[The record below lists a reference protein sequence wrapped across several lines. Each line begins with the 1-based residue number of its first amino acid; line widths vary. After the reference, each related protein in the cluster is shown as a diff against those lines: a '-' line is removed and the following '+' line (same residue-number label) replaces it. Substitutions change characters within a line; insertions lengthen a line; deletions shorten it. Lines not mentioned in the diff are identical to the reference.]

1 MGIVS
6 AFDSPIFVK
15 YFLLLLTFIIM
26 NSSLISTVL
35 LPLAL
40 AIIMF
45 GLGLALTLHDFKRI
59 VISPKAVFVG
69 SITQLVVLPALGFG
83 IAYFMLSS
91 TPELAVGLIILAM
104 CPGGPT
110 SNLLTHLG
118 NGDTALCITLTA
130 ISSIVKIFTIPIMVN
145 LGISI
150 FMEQSVDVHLDVAST
165 IVKIVAITI
174 IPASLGMLV
183 KSKFEAFAQKA
194 QSPVKIMSAVFLVLI
209 IVAAI
214 LKEKANIA
222 VFFAEA
228 GPAALLLN
236 LSGMTIGYFLPL
248 IFKLNPGQQLTIS
261 IETSIQ
267 NGTLAIGIASSPLM
281 LNNSTMAIPAAVYS
295 IIMFITA
302 GIFISILNKRR
313 KVSLL

>member
-1 MGIVS
+1 MDASI
-6 AFDSPIFVK
+6 
-15 YFLLLLTFIIM
+15 
-26 NSSLISTVL
+26 ISTVL

-45 GLGLALTLHDFKRI
+45 GLGLALTPSDFKRI
-59 VISPKAVFVG
+59 ATAPKAVFVG
-69 SITQLVVLPALGFG
+69 SLTQLVLLPLLGFG
-83 IAYFMLSS
+83 IAYLTLSS
-91 TPELAVGLIILAM
+91 NPELAVGLIILAM

-145 LGISI
+145 LGIVL
-150 FMEQSVDVHLDVAST
+150 FMGQAVDIQLDVVST

-174 IPASLGMLV
+174 VPASIGMFV
-183 KSKFEAFAQKA
+183 KSMFGNFAEKAQK
-194 QSPVKIMSAVFLVLI
+194 PVKIMSAVFLVLI

-214 LKEKANIA
+214 LKEKSNIIE
-222 VFFAEA
+222 FFSIA

-236 LSGMTIGYFLPL
+236 IAGMAVGYFLPL
-248 IFKLNPGQQLTIS
+248 IFKLNPAQQLTIS

-302 GIFISILNKRR
+302 GVFISVLNKRR
-313 KVSLL
+313 KATA